1 MTIHGPADQVRAIVN
16 AVRPAAHEDG
26 LEDKDENPTFT
37 KFMPQPRDEQGDLVD
52 GTSWQYDN
60 WGTKWGDCDTDIT
73 YENYESVASDRPGEI
88 GSASLTYRTAW
99 GPMTGL
105 VKEIS
110 RLHPDVTID
119 IEYEEPGMSF
129 FGIEQFRG
137 GDIVHERHH
146 EYDFSSGKIQLEDG
160 WEVHFDTDWDDEDQ
174 DPSGTLSDAIVN
186 AVEHMW
192 TERSLAETSALA
204 DYGAVGYG
212 ASIETGALADYRA
225 VDYGASIEAG
235 APVDEGAVDSRTLP
249 DTGAGAPAD
258 EGIVSS

>member
-1 MTIHGPADQVRAIVN
+1 MPNWCNNIMTIHGPADQVRAIVN
-16 AVRPAAHEDG
+16 AVRPVAHEDG

-37 KFMPQPRDEQGDLVD
+37 KFMPQPRDEQGNLVE

-60 WGTKWGDCDTDIT
+60 WGTKWGDCDTDIA
-73 YENYESVASDRPGEI
+73 YENYESVASNRPGET

-110 RLHPDVTID
+110 RLHPNVTID

-174 DPSGTLSDAIVN
+174 DPSGTLSEAIVD

-204 DYGAVGYG
+204 DDGAVDCGTS
-212 ASIETGALADYRA
+212 A
-225 VDYGASIEAG
+225 EAG
-235 APVDEGAVDSRTLP
+235 APADEGAVDSRTLP
-249 DTGAGAPAD
+249 ETGAGAPAD